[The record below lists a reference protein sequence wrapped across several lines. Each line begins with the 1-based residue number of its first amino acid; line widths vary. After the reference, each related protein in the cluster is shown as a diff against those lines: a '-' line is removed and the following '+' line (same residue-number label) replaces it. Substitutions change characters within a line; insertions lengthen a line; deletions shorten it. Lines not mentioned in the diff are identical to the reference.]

1 MGQTASPLKVTTT
14 AVPFLRI
21 SPDAR
26 AGGMGD
32 LGVATSP
39 DPASSFYNQAKI
51 PFAKKDLGLSLTY
64 TPWLKDLGLNDV
76 YLLAFSGYKKLDDQ
90 SALSMGIRYFSLGN
104 IQFTDFNGNQ
114 LGSGHPREFA
124 FDLGYSRKLADKLS
138 IALAGRYIY
147 SNLASGYAASGSTYQ
162 PGKTFAADVSL
173 YYHGVTDAAGGWN
186 FGLALTNLGGKIGY
200 TNSATEKDFIPAD
213 LGLGASYTAVFNE
226 DNKLM
231 IGLDIHK
238 LLVPVPPS
246 PSGNDSVDNVNLT
259 AYHNKSLTG
268 SWFSSFSG
276 ENQFKTLQIADG
288 PQPRDLM
295 QPIEDLHA
303 VRGDLEPEG
312 LETQYRVDRDPD
324 HAVFFDPDHAIEL
337 IVLPVAPLIMDMH
350 MPRKRLKVD
359 VVIAQPHQRL
369 PDHLHRVRMHIP
381 RRGSRRRSPGRIPG
395 RVLADIRRRYGLAYL
410 FGATTACY

>member
-1 MGQTASPLKVTTT
+1 VFVKKKINQLMKRFYQGLAALLMLVVGQEAALAQNANTLNVTTT

-39 DPASSFYNQAKI
+39 DAASSFYNQAKI
-51 PFAKKDLGLSLTY
+51 PFAKKDLGLGLTY

-90 SALSMGIRYFSLGN
+90 SALSASIRYFSLGN
-104 IQFTDFNGNQ
+104 IQFTDFNGNE
-114 LGSGHPREFA
+114 LGSGHPREFS

-162 PGKTFAADVSL
+162 PGKTFAADISL

-200 TNSATEKDFIPAD
+200 TNSAVEKDFIPAD

-231 IGLDIHK
+231 VGLDIHK
-238 LLVPVPPS
+238 LLVPVPPAATD
-246 PSGNDSVDNVNLT
+246 NDSINQVNLNN
-259 AYHNKSLTG
+259 YHNKSLTG
-268 SWFSSFSG
+268 SWFSSFGG
-276 ENQFKTLQIADG
+276 ENQFKSLQFSLGAEYAYQDQFFFRAGYYYEDPTKGDRKYFSVGVGLKYNVMGLNFSYLVPSGSGTNRNPLSNTLRFG
-288 PQPRDLM
+288 LTFDL
-295 QPIEDLHA
+295 DTN
-303 VRGDLEPEG
+303 EG
-312 LETQYRVDRDPD
+312 SNNTQ
-324 HAVFFDPDHAIEL
+324 
-337 IVLPVAPLIMDMH
+337 
-350 MPRKRLKVD
+350 
-359 VVIAQPHQRL
+359 
-369 PDHLHRVRMHIP
+369 
-381 RRGSRRRSPGRIPG
+381 SS
-395 RVLADIRRRYGLAYL
+395 
-410 FGATTACY
+410 TN